1 MFGADGWVANAA
13 LLSPHS
19 PLTLAS
25 LVVVT
30 AVLLSARTPRSRG
43 NTTPVDPGPLVVAR
57 QALLR
62 RKAEC
67 LNNATLSRECLN
79 KRFD

>member
-30 AVLLSARTPRSRG
+30 AVLLGVRGRHGVRGTPPLLI
-43 NTTPVDPGPLVVAR
+43 PVR
-57 QALLR
+57 
-62 RKAEC
+62 
-67 LNNATLSRECLN
+67 
-79 KRFD
+79 